1 MQFIFRYFAND
12 DKLNYNKVGYMDK
25 LSTSKDQD
33 QVGFAKTNDEPRSG
47 FDVEGNLQ
55 NRLLM
60 DCPSNSFQGVVK
72 ILIL

>member
-1 MQFIFRYFAND
+1 
-12 DKLNYNKVGYMDK
+12 MDK
-25 LSTSKDQD
+25 LSTSIDQD

-55 NRLLM
+55 NHLLM
-60 DCPSNSFQGVVK
+60 DCPRNSFQGVVK

>member
-1 MQFIFRYFAND
+1 
-12 DKLNYNKVGYMDK
+12 MDK

-55 NRLLM
+55 NR
-60 DCPSNSFQGVVK
+60 F
-72 ILIL
+72 

>member
-55 NRLLM
+55 NR
-60 DCPSNSFQGVVK
+60 F
-72 ILIL
+72 